1 MSAKTVSKRYR
12 LSIPEK
18 NISLNA
24 WCKEQ
29 GNLSESLRYLITKAI
44 EKEGIVDIMCLPV
57 KQLPRRGR
65 PPMNESREEVDS
77 LQETVSQPIN
87 QPINQP
93 TQPVSQPTQ
102 PVSQPTEPVPPREPT
117 NTQNNSDLL
126 RSMLQ

>member
-77 LQETVSQPIN
+77 PQEPVNQPVN
-87 QPINQP
+87 QPIQS
-93 TQPVSQPTQ
+93 TQPIQPTQ